1 MKKLVL
7 LGFLVLLAGGIKA
20 QPYIGTHFIGSSAQN
35 MFCDSAYR
43 HGYGFNMEFFS
54 NNLLRKSVN
63 PNAFDLRFG
72 LGVDFQG
79 AGKEKRSVILNTPNS
94 DPGKEVLK
102 NSHIGLSAT
111 MRMTFLGEKRLSS
124 YVDGFV
130 GLRGFYSHRELTIDD
145 PNPDYETSSSEQL
158 FSTGTTRYGASFGA
172 MYRLG
177 RVVSIDTRVTYSAGS
192 AGNWL
197 NLNSVT
203 QQDNVVSYNVSNTT
217 TDLFIYRVGFV
228 FNLNPKPR
236 EQPELVDNPVVVPT
250 TPTDTTTTPT
260 TPVTPVEPTPKKKR
274 SVDVTPSP
282 RPAPAPT
289 PKKPL
294 EVKPTPPPA
303 PKPKPQN

>member
-1 MKKLVL
+1 MKKLIPL
-7 LGFLVLLAGGIKA
+7 SFLFLLAGGLKA
-20 QPYIGTHFIGSSAQN
+20 QPYIGMHFIGSSAQN

-72 LGVDFQG
+72 IGFDIQG
-79 AGKEKRSVILNTPNS
+79 SGKERRTVILNTPNS
-94 DPGKEVLK
+94 DPGKETLK
-102 NSHIGLSAT
+102 NSHLGLSAT
-111 MRMTFLGEKRLSS
+111 MRLTFLGEKRLSP
-124 YVDGFV
+124 YIDGFV
-130 GLRGFYSHRELTIDD
+130 GLRGFYSHRELTIDK
-145 PNPDYETSSSEQL
+145 PNPEYESSSSEQL
-158 FSTGTTRYGASFGA
+158 FSTGTTRYGGSFGM
-172 MYRLG
+172 MYRLN

-197 NLNSVT
+197 NLNSVS
-203 QQDNVVSYNVSNTT
+203 QQDNVVSYRVSNTT

-236 EQPELVDNPVVVPT
+236 ETSSNPVVNPV
-250 TPTDTTTTPT
+250 TPTDTTAPVQ
-260 TPVTPVEPTPKKKR
+260 PVTPVETKPKKKK
-274 SVDVTPSP
+274 SEVDVTPSP
-282 RPAPAPT
+282 RPAPSPA